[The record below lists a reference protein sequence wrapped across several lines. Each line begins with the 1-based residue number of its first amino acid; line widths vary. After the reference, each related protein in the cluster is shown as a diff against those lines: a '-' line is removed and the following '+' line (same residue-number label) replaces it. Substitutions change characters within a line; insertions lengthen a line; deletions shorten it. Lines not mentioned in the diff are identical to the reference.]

1 MVLAR
6 LRNSWNSGNCAR
18 TLLSMWSGWRASTS
32 RPRAV
37 ILVVP
42 VGSIQEAGLVR
53 IDSGPVDAVVE
64 GPLTSA
70 GKHLL
75 EILLREVEVPGERCP
90 H

>member
-1 MVLAR
+1 
-6 LRNSWNSGNCAR
+6 
-18 TLLSMWSGWRASTS
+18 
-32 RPRAV
+32 V